1 MEMASL
7 NSIRKVKESAPLWVS
22 ASSSN
27 EAVNGVGVGVGVG
40 VGGGWGVG
48 PAEIRPVARAVLV
61 DRLDPVHVA
70 ALRLHVGIR
79 VAGRRRA
86 GVGVYF
92 YELARIVDG
101 AVAPEYL
108 IVGDGAVGGV
118 LPCEGNR
125 IVRRRDDDSRGLI
138 GNGALLRPHRIRA
151 GGGEGQ
157 HDDAYGQRS
166 QNGEP
171 DKESGPTGESHR
183 CSSVESEC
191 FPAQRAQ
198 RPSRLGP
205 WG

>member
-1 MEMASL
+1 MADGDG
-7 NSIRKVKESAPLWVS
+7 
-22 ASSSN
+22 
-27 EAVNGVGVGVGVG
+27 EADIHLAADDDQGVGIEAAVGPHRELSPGPSMAHPAHG
-40 VGGGWGVG
+40 LPQEVGGAAGGVG

-70 ALRLHVGIR
+70 AVRLHVGIR

-171 DKESGPTGESHR
+171 DNGVWTY
-183 CSSVESEC
+183 
-191 FPAQRAQ
+191 
-198 RPSRLGP
+198 
-205 WG
+205 W